1 MKFTPAPLLLL
12 LRRLVRSI
20 EENGVREAMVRS
32 WQRLVRSLSNH
43 GISGTLDRAF
53 RHAPT
58 APASKA
64 EKPPHP
70 FDLAHGTDTSGYIS
84 GADLSGVSLSGL
96 YATAYVCIPP
106 SALTQAL
113 SALPVQLENFTFVD
127 LGCGKGRA
135 LMVAS
140 QFPFR
145 HLLGV
150 ELATDLCRAAWANVA
165 TKQEWA
171 SRITV
176 LNQDATTVTYPDGPL
191 LVFLFHP
198 FLAPVLRRVLDNLE
212 RQLRRSPRE
221 TYLLYGRDP
230 HYTKV
235 LRRFPFLREISEI
248 SYPLSPEDAAVDYF
262 QLTQESFTLYSAD
275 VNR

>member
-1 MKFTPAPLLLL
+1 
-12 LRRLVRSI
+12 
-20 EENGVREAMVRS
+20 MVRS
-32 WQRLVRSLSNH
+32 YHRLFRSLSSH
-43 GISGTLDRAF
+43 GLSGTLDRAF
-53 RHAPT
+53 CNAPT
-58 APASKA
+58 LAQTQDP
-64 EKPPHP
+64 KPPHP
-70 FDLAHGTDTSGYIS
+70 FDLLHGTVTDGYIS
-84 GADLSGVSLSGL
+84 GTDIPGVSLSAL
-96 YATAYVCIPP
+96 YVTAYIGIAP
-106 SALTQAL
+106 SVLTQAI
-113 SALPVQLENFTFVD
+113 SALPLKPEDFTFVD

-150 ELATDLCRAAWANVA
+150 ELAADLCGAAWTNVA
-165 TKQEWA
+165 SSPDWSSQ
-171 SRITV
+171 ITV